1 MCVRINISLTGD
13 TLERLDQYAYE
24 THSSRSKALTDLI
37 WKAPV
42 KHAQLRGQISIDDVL
57 REQEDA
63 RKRQGRRKH
72 TGTEAGDNTSQF
84 EIST

>member
-1 MCVRINISLTGD
+1 MCVRINISLTSD

-42 KHAQLRGQISIDDVL
+42 KHAQLRGQIDVVDLL

-63 RKRQGRRKH
+63 RKGKSRRKR
-72 TGTEAGDNTSQF
+72 TGTEAGDNTSQL
-84 EIST
+84 EITI